1 MFSQKR
7 PLSGFLPW
15 FAECCIL
22 GALQIVSTHA
32 MVDWTVIASEPS
44 TQTIETG
51 KENTLI
57 DIGLVQFVPNLLFQI
72 RRDDDS
78 VKQLLGHP
86 IHPMLIVFPL
96 GLLATAVAFDIVALS
111 SLARTTISRNE

>member
-1 MFSQKR
+1 
-7 PLSGFLPW
+7 
-15 FAECCIL
+15 
-22 GALQIVSTHA
+22 

-111 SLARTTISRNE
+111 SLAGTTVSRNE